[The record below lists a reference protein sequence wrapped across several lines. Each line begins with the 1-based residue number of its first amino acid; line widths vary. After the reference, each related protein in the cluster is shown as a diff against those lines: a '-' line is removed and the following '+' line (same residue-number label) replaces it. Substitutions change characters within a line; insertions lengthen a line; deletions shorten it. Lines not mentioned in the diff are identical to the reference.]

1 MIVRPTLKRVLPV
14 TIRSCHLS
22 QRGRYTKTSDLPPNS
37 ISQLSI
43 SYQITSRLTLVRRNH
58 QLHLSWSRRPYSFQQ
73 FTRSREKRFLSRAI
87 NLPEKG
93 LKIPVSMSNQKVIA
107 PYGEWKSPIT
117 IDLVAGGS
125 VLFKE
130 VHVNVGEELPNRRVR
145 WLTKVT

>member
-1 MIVRPTLKRVLPV
+1 
-14 TIRSCHLS
+14 
-22 QRGRYTKTSDLPPNS
+22 
-37 ISQLSI
+37 
-43 SYQITSRLTLVRRNH
+43 
-58 QLHLSWSRRPYSFQQ
+58 
-73 FTRSREKRFLSRAI
+73 
-87 NLPEKG
+87 
-93 LKIPVSMSNQKVIA
+93 MSNQKIIA